1 MESTPAEPESNI
13 QRGGKIAVEHRSS
26 YALATWFLEEI
37 VNLREI
43 KKIAEDIEKNL
54 RTPIL
59 SQPDEMTREE
69 FLMRVGNRWKLSELE
84 ERSHA

>member
-1 MESTPAEPESNI
+1 MESTPAGPESNI
-13 QRGGKIAVEHRSS
+13 RRGGKVAVEHRSR
-26 YALATWFLEEI
+26 YALAAWFLEEI

-43 KKIAEDIEKNL
+43 KKIAEDFEKNL
-54 RTPIL
+54 STPIL

>member
-1 MESTPAEPESNI
+1 MESIPAGPESNI
-13 QRGGKIAVEHRSS
+13 RRGGKVAVEHRSR
-26 YALATWFLEEI
+26 YALAAWFLEEI

-54 RTPIL
+54 STPIL

>member
-1 MESTPAEPESNI
+1 MESTPAGPESNI
-13 QRGGKIAVEHRSS
+13 RRGGKVAVEHRSR
-26 YALATWFLEEI
+26 YALAAWFLEEI

-54 RTPIL
+54 STPIL